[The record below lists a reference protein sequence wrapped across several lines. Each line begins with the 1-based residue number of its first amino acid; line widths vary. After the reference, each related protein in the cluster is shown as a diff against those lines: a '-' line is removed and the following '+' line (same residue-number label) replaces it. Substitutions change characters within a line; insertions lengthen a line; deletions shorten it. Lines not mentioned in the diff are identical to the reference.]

1 MQIDILA
8 TILRTMNLSFSLS
21 QEDLLYESIPNEKC
35 EPKLLTLLTKSFVS
49 NLQVDELNCL
59 Q

>member
-8 TILRTMNLSFSLS
+8 MFLRTINLSFSFS
-21 QEDLLYESIPNEKC
+21 QEDLLYESIPNEEH
-35 EPKLLTLLTKSFVS
+35 EPKILTIVTNSFVS
-49 NLQVDELNCL
+49 NMQVDKMNCL

>member
-8 TILRTMNLSFSLS
+8 TFLRTIKLSFSLS

-35 EPKLLTLLTKSFVS
+35 EHKLLTLLTNSYVS
-49 NLQVDELNCL
+49 NMQVDPLNCL